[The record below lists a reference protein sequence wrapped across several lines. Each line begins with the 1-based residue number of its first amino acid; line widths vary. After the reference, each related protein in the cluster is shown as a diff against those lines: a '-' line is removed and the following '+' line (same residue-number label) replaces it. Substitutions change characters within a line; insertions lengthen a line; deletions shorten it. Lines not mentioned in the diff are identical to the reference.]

1 MNLFYPNLASLE
13 NLSLRS
19 WEKILEF
26 WLNAQLPVHKMDEL
40 GLMLRIPQP
49 NASPLYKF
57 EFNYEPR
64 IYALIW
70 FHSLDMWPATEYEV
84 CMLWYTHCLDLDLN
98 DQTTGASSDDGFI
111 FKKINEN

>member
-1 MNLFYPNLASLE
+1 M
-13 NLSLRS
+13 
-19 WEKILEF
+19 
-26 WLNAQLPVHKMDEL
+26 NAQLPMHKMDEL
-40 GLMLRIPQP
+40 GLILRISQP

-84 CMLWYTHCLDLDLN
+84 CMLCYVYTLLGSGSKWPN
-98 DQTTGASSDDGFI
+98 NGSSSDDGFI
-111 FKKINEN
+111 FKN